1 MEQIQENPLLE
12 AETIETIEMS
22 GEDGIQ
28 LKDIHTL
35 PDSSKE
41 IGGEIKAS
49 VKDTKEHLGFDDAEW
64 NKLAES
70 EKIDYRLTTESDRK
84 LGENRIDNN
93 INLNL
98 DWGLVFTFFK

>member
-12 AETIETIEMS
+12 AETIETIETIEMS

-41 IGGEIKAS
+41 IGGEVI
-49 VKDTKEHLGFDDAEW
+49 
-64 NKLAES
+64 
-70 EKIDYRLTTESDRK
+70 EKTIYTTE
-84 LGENRIDNN
+84 
-93 INLNL
+93 NL